1 MLPAGRTVY
10 HCNNLLTSCMANYSS
25 KEKTEVLQSF
35 KERAK
40 LVAETFNSV
49 DGIQCND
56 VMGAMYAF
64 PQVFIPRKAQEEAK
78 V

>member
-1 MLPAGRTVY
+1 MRAGCAVF
-10 HCNNLLTSCMANYSS
+10 HCDYLLTLCIANYSS
-25 KEKTEVLQSF
+25 QEKTKVLQSL

-40 LVAETFNSV
+40 LVAETFNSM
-49 DGIQCND
+49 DGIQCNE